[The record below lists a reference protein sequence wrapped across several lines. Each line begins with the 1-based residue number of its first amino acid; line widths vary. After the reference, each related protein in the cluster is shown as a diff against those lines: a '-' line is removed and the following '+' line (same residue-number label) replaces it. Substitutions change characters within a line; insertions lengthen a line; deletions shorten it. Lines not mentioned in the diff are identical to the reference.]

1 METITSLIRLTTCKE
16 SYSNPT
22 LKLFLFVRKEKK
34 RAKCSN
40 DVFWVCVCVIR
51 YLLNPKM
58 EVVRCFGV
66 EYNPDEL
73 SREVLKEV
81 TSVSQ

>member
-1 METITSLIRLTTCKE
+1 M
-16 SYSNPT
+16 Y
-22 LKLFLFVRKEKK
+22 
-34 RAKCSN
+34 
-40 DVFWVCVCVIR
+40 R

-73 SREVLKEV
+73 SQEVLKEV
-81 TSVSQ
+81 TSGSQ